1 MRAAIPILGALMLL
15 AWAPTPAYAI
25 VPCIKEHLLVNEF
38 IDEDTGHKG
47 RIKYQA
53 VMTEIPGPVPQ
64 YEMDGQLALLDVVTG
79 DRLNI
84 TWGAVADSEPL
95 AHASYLVAVD
105 AALFKG
111 GGSATGITLR
121 RVDLRGRAKFA
132 TDDLLR
138 ILALVASSYGAIGG
152 PDYAGAILDVAGELK
167 ITLPDLM
174 QRPR

>member
-1 MRAAIPILGALMLL
+1 
-15 AWAPTPAYAI
+15 
-25 VPCIKEHLLVNEF
+25 VNEF